1 MPSSEAPARQGL
13 LDQKEQTRGCIGDRC
28 PFLGLTALFNFL
40 NERFI
45 RLQQTIG
52 FMMIALDG
60 WEAGVDADV
69 TVVDIGAT
77 GSPDTTTAQSPVIGF
92 NFGEEGLMAGV
103 SVKGTKVTKLDL

>member
-1 MPSSEAPARQGL
+1 MDVSVTVATL
-13 LDQKEQTRGCIGDRC
+13 
-28 PFLGLTALFNFL
+28 LGLTALFNFL
-40 NERFI
+40 NERFL

-52 FMMIALDG
+52 LMLIALDG

-77 GSPDTTTAQSPVIGF
+77 GSPDTATAQSPVIGF

-103 SVKGTKVTKLDL
+103 SVKGTKVTKLDLEVGHNKKCPLRVISGHPSI